1 MRRKVDVPAIEEEIE
16 WVSKSEMKRESL
28 ALRKLGETLV
38 KLEPHELAKV
48 PLDEDLAEAI
58 ALAHKL
64 HGKHEGLRRHM
75 SYVGKLM
82 RSRDVTD
89 IQQALAGFEHKST
102 AANVKFHK
110 LELWRDRLIKEG
122 DKGVN
127 AIMSEYRQL
136 DRQKL
141 RQLARNGRK
150 EMAAGLPPAAFR
162 ELFQYLKANIK
173 EEEEEPTAPSA

>member
-1 MRRKVDVPAIEEEIE
+1 MRRQDKAPEQEEEIE

-28 ALRKLGETLV
+28 ALRKLGDTLV
-38 KLEPHELAKV
+38 KLEPFELAKV
-48 PLDEDLAEAI
+48 PLDEDLAEAV
-58 ALAHKL
+58 ALAHRL

-75 SYVGKLM
+75 SYLGKLL
-82 RSRDVTD
+82 RLRDVTE
-89 IQQALAGFEHKST
+89 IQKALAGFEHKTTVSS
-102 AANVKFHK
+102 VKFHK

-141 RQLARNGRK
+141 RQLARIGRK

-162 ELFQYLKANIK
+162 ELFQYLKSNIN
-173 EEEEEPTAPSA
+173 EEE